1 MLKGADVRDA
11 PETGTEVTE
20 SIPAGD
26 HGQRTLDGD
35 AAATVAQALGGWRRA
50 AAGDTVAGNGHDAAG
65 APQQPAGAE
74 EQAAFDPSVL
84 RDDGRLFRSVP
95 PRAEPTRRG
104 SWRGFRSIV
113 ASLLRQRRRVL
124 LSMVAVALGV
134 GYLAGS
140 LSLLHRVGVGLEQAA
155 GIGHEPADLVL
166 EGTVTYSTPLEE
178 VRRLIPDSLRQQ
190 LEAIPGI
197 EATVARLEDVAVIV
211 APDGRLTVPLGLT
224 ERPVGANWS
233 EVPAL
238 NPYKLVEGGRAP
250 TAPDE
255 VVIDATTARRASI
268 VVGDRVL
275 VNAKAATRPFT
286 VTGLVEPAEGELPA
300 GTSLA
305 LFTTSTARE
314 LFDRAS
320 DNNAIA
326 IQAEPDADI
335 PELRERI
342 EAVLPNGV
350 EVSSPAAYAQ
360 HRRASLTKSFALI
373 RALLLGFAVLA
384 LAMGTFTVANSN
396 TLLFAR
402 RRRSLAAL
410 RLVGA
415 APGQLLG
422 AAVTEAAVVAAFAS
436 LVGLPLGLLFA
447 RLIELALGSLGTAVP
462 LAGSAITVPIA
473 ATAVGIGILTTIL
486 ATIVPARAAARTP
499 AIVAVTDTHADQPV
513 RSNGWIGPAIGCGAA
528 IALGGVAG
536 GGVGTATTL
545 GSAVGA
551 GIGATAGLLLAVVW
565 LTVPRALAAM
575 VSSAS
580 RLALGDSRGLRS
592 LVGAGGRSARARLAG
607 TTWALFAAT
616 FVLAAISTISSSFIA
631 SVSGQVDQ
639 VLTADLVVDSG
650 TFTRGGLPAT
660 LVAELREVPGVDAV
674 SGLRIGQAIVANSST
689 RLTALDGSTMFEV
702 LDLRTREGSASRLG
716 ADDVAL
722 SSRFARD
729 HHLSLG
735 STAYTD
741 FNTGGVLP
749 LQVSVIYDA
758 PTTLIGDVIVN
769 TSLLQRVTPS
779 SVDYAALVALDP
791 TQRAA
796 AADGVRQV
804 AGAAGFDRVLTPE
817 QLVSQ
822 RSELLRGFQDVI
834 QWMLLFS
841 VLLAVLGVANTL
853 LLGVNERRRELGLLR
868 AVGASRQQIV
878 RLVTTEA
885 VVLTLIG
892 SAAGIAAGVAAAFAA
907 VRTLAGLG
915 LGTFALPTLLLVA
928 IVGVALTL
936 GLVGA
941 AVPAW
946 RAASAGIAEAVAD
959 PEGDLRRAP
968 RRSRH
973 VASSSPTLEDASTGR
988 HPSDRV
994 RPSPAEHSS
1003 PEQSDEQM
1011 INRCY
1016 NCGSDPGD
1024 TDTCSTC
1031 GAPQLSAPM
1040 DMFATAP
1047 ATPSAAAGAAQPAE
1061 AAPSGAHAEREPVTV
1076 PPVDLDGEPRL
1087 SGRYERIGA
1096 DLWAT
1101 GPADPEND
1109 PAVQTDPDP
1118 FDAAP
1123 TAEPT
1128 RPTTRGAPT
1137 VSGLSD
1143 SARYGDIVDAAVVE
1157 DDDEA
1162 ETHAGWPRP
1171 PRSSAAPPTDPLEDM
1186 WAASAPPPPPPRRTV
1201 DSPPPRYTDEPPPQA
1216 PPRINGQPDSGQRV
1230 GQDPAG
1236 AARSASGNS
1245 PLFGQHARL
1254 DDDAPDVEETPPAYV
1269 PYTPPPTPPAP
1280 PPEWGTPPVAHSGES
1295 TLHGGSG
1302 AAVVPSGSDE
1312 HGLAPAIGRLLPASQ
1327 QRGAVAL
1334 TVLGAL
1340 LTDNEMVTVV
1350 VVGTSLGLPTAA
1362 ALTTTRL
1369 VVVSER
1375 RWKPS
1380 VEQFVLRPGLQIHG
1394 RHIDETAA
1402 LTIQDGD
1409 RLLTIDQISDVAAA
1423 VELATATRARASGSG
1438 F

>member
-1 MLKGADVRDA
+1 MLKGADVRGA
-11 PETGTEVTE
+11 PKSGTEVTE

-26 HGQRTLDGD
+26 HSQRTLDGD
-35 AAATVAQALGGWRRA
+35 AAATVARALGGWRHA
-50 AAGDTVAGNGHDAAG
+50 SAEDPVTGNGHGAAPE
-65 APQQPAGAE
+65 PQGSVAAE
-74 EQAAFDPSVL
+74 EAAAFDPSLL

-104 SWRGFRSIV
+104 SRRGFRSIV

-166 EGTVTYSTPLEE
+166 EGTVTYSSPLEE

-190 LEAIPGI
+190 LATIPGVK
-197 EATVARLEDVAVIV
+197 ATVARLEDVAVIV

-224 ERPVGANWS
+224 ERPVGANWP
-233 EVPAL
+233 EVSAL
-238 NPYKLVEGGRAP
+238 NPYELVKGGRAP

-268 VVGDRVL
+268 ELGNRVL
-275 VNAKAATRPFT
+275 VNTKAATRPFT
-286 VTGLVEPAEGELPA
+286 VTGLVKPAEGELPA

-305 LFTTSTARE
+305 LFKTSTARE
-314 LFDRAS
+314 LFDRAT

-326 IQAEPDADI
+326 IQADPGTDI
-335 PELRERI
+335 AKLRERI
-342 EAVLPNGV
+342 ETRLPNGV
-350 EVSSPAAYAQ
+350 EVSSPATYAE

-373 RALLLGFAVLA
+373 RALLLGFAGLA

-415 APGQLLG
+415 APSQLLG

-436 LVGLPLGLLFA
+436 LIGLPLGLLFA
-447 RLIELALGSLGTAVP
+447 RLIEAALGSLGTAVP

-499 AIVAVTDTHADQPV
+499 AIVAVTDTHAEQPV
-513 RSNGWIGPAIGCGAA
+513 GSNRWIGPTIGCGVA
-528 IALGGVAG
+528 IVIGGIAG
-536 GGVGTATTL
+536 SGVGAATTL
-545 GSAVGA
+545 GSAGGA
-551 GIGATAGLLLAVVW
+551 GIGAATGLLLAAVW
-565 LTVPRALAAM
+565 LTVPRLLGST
-575 VSSAS
+575 VSRAS

-616 FVLAAISTISSSFIA
+616 FVLAGISTISSSFIA

-650 TFTRGGLPAT
+650 TFTRGGLPST
-660 LVAELREVPGVDAV
+660 LVDQLRQVPGVHAV

-689 RLTALDGSTMFEV
+689 RLTALDGATMFEV
-702 LDLRTREGSASRLG
+702 LDLRTIEGSASRL
-716 ADDVAL
+716 DVNSIAM

-735 STAYTD
+735 GTAYTD
-741 FNTGGVLP
+741 FNAGGVLP

-796 AADGVRQV
+796 AAAGVRQV
-804 AGAAGFDRVLTPE
+804 ARAAGFDRVLTPE

-892 SAAGIAAGVAAAFAA
+892 STAGIAAGVGAAFAA
-907 VRTLAGLG
+907 VRALAGLG
-915 LGTFALPTLLLVA
+915 LGTFALPTLLLTA
-928 IVGVALTL
+928 IVGVALAL

-946 RAASAGIAEAVAD
+946 RAAGAGIAEAVAD
-959 PEGDLRRAP
+959 PDGDLRRSP
-968 RRSRH
+968 RRPRRIG
-973 VASSSPTLEDASTGR
+973 SSSPTLDEARTGR
-988 HPSDRV
+988 HTSNRV
-994 RPSPAEHSS
+994 QPSPAVHSS

-1011 INRCY
+1011 TNRCY

-1047 ATPSAAAGAAQPAE
+1047 ATTSAASTGAGQPTE
-1061 AAPSGAHAEREPVTV
+1061 AAPSGAHADREPVTV
-1076 PPVDLDGEPRL
+1076 PPVDFAGEPKS

-1101 GPADPEND
+1101 GPADPESD
-1109 PAVQTDPDP
+1109 PPLRSDPDP
-1118 FDAAP
+1118 FDAPP

-1128 RPTTRGAPT
+1128 RPTTRRAPT

-1143 SARYGDIVDAAVVE
+1143 SSRYGDIVDAAVVE
-1157 DDDEA
+1157 DDDE
-1162 ETHAGWPRP
+1162 EEIHGGWPRP
-1171 PRSSAAPPTDPLEDM
+1171 PRSSATPPTDPLEDM
-1186 WAASAPPPPPPRRTV
+1186 WAATTPPPPPRHTV
-1201 DSPPPRYTDEPPPQA
+1201 ESPPPRYTDEPPPQA
-1216 PPRINGQPDSGQRV
+1216 PPRINGQPDPGQRV
-1230 GQDPAG
+1230 AQDPAG
-1236 AARSASGNS
+1236 STRSPSGNS

-1254 DDDAPDVEETPPAYV
+1254 DDDVPDVEEAPPAYV

-1295 TLHGGSG
+1295 PLHGGSG

-1362 ALTTTRL
+1362 ALTSTRL